1 LIEFDSITSVHLARI
16 DLNLFV
22 VFDAIYAEG
31 GITRA
36 GKRLNLSQ
44 PAISH
49 ALARLRETFDDPLFV
64 RRKRAMTPTPLARQI
79 VEPIRQ
85 SLQRFEATLTK
96 VDRFDPKTA
105 SKRFT
110 IGIRDASE
118 AALLPTLLG
127 KIARAAPGIDIAV
140 VKAERR
146 ELQRELAAGT
156 LDAAVDIALP
166 LADEIK
172 RQRLAVERSMV
183 VARKR
188 HPRVRPG
195 LTLKTYMAEEHIVV
209 SQRRQGLTF
218 EDFELGRLNLRRRVR
233 LRCQHYY
240 AACRTVSETDLVLTM
255 SERYARILNE
265 HFGNQLMPFPLK
277 APVYD
282 TYIYWHTDA
291 DNDPASKWLREQLL
305 LILRRG

>member
-1 LIEFDSITSVHLARI
+1 MHLSRI

-31 GITRA
+31 SITRA
-36 GKRLNLSQ
+36 AKRLNLSQ

-49 ALARLRETFDDPLFV
+49 ALARLRETLDDPLFV
-64 RRKRAMTPTPLARQI
+64 RRRRTMTPTPLAQRI
-79 VEPIRQ
+79 VEPVRQ

-105 SKRFT
+105 TKRFT
-110 IGIRDASE
+110 VAMRDVLE
-118 AALLPTLLG
+118 AEMLPTLMPG
-127 KIARAAPGIDIAV
+127 IVRAAPGIDLSV
-140 VKAERR
+140 VRAERR
-146 ELQRELAAGT
+146 ELEQELAAGT
-156 LDAAVDIALP
+156 LDAAIDIALP

-172 RQRLAVERSMV
+172 RQRLTLERSVV

-188 HPRVRPG
+188 HPRIKGR
-195 LTLKTYMAEEHIVV
+195 LTLAAYLAEEHILV

-218 EDFELGRLNLRRRVR
+218 EDFELGRVNAHRRVR

-240 AACRTVSETDLVLTM
+240 SACRTVSETDLLLTM
-255 SERYARILNE
+255 SGSYARILNE
-265 HFGNQLMPFPLK
+265 HFGNQLLPFPIK

-282 TYIYWHTDA
+282 MHVYWHADA
-291 DNDPASKWLREQLL
+291 DNDPAHKWLREQLL
-305 LILRRG
+305 GAMRAR